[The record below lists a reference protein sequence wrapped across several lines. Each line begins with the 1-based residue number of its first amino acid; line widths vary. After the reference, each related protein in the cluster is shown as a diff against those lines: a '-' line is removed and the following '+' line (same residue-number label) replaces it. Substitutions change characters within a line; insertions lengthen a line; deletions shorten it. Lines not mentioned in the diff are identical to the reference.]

1 MCTVASEKGFAAA
14 PMGFPPK
21 QHFQMSKHFPLT
33 SIYRFDPRPRNL
45 LWLLVV
51 VSCALSGCVRYRPA
65 PLQPS
70 ETAAAL
76 EARNLESDGL
86 RNFLQQHLD
95 QPVKEW
101 PLPSWD
107 FDSLTLAAFYF
118 HPSLAVARAQWA
130 TAHAGIGTAKERPN
144 PTVGVGPGYN
154 FNAASGVSPWIGN
167 FKIDLPI
174 ETAGKRSKRAGRA
187 GRLSD
192 AARLNLL
199 STAWQL
205 RGALRTTLIDEIVAS
220 QRKELFRQ
228 QLQTRESIFRL
239 LQQRRDAGALATTEL
254 NLAQLSLI
262 RTRADVADAAR
273 QAAETRSRLAEAI
286 GVPLT
291 AIERQDFSHAL
302 EVGINPSLPAAR
314 LRTYALQHRADILG
328 ALSNYEAAQAALQL
342 EVARQYP
349 DVHLGNDYQWD
360 QGQNKWSLG
369 VTVDLPI
376 FNRNRGAIA
385 EAEARR
391 GEAGAQLIAVQAR
404 VMAEIDRSAT
414 IQSALAGQVTELRN
428 AEAGANE
435 QLKLVQGQLEA
446 GAADK
451 LDLQLAR
458 IELETSQLV
467 RLDAEMKAVA
477 AAGHLEDVLQMPL
490 KLIEAAEPQTSFSK
504 NRP

>member
-1 MCTVASEKGFAAA
+1 MIAFNL
-14 PMGFPPK
+14 M
-21 QHFQMSKHFPLT
+21 
-33 SIYRFDPRPRNL
+33 RPVNVSVTIAKLAGLGSRHRNI
-45 LWLLVV
+45 LWLLAV
-51 VSCALSGCVRYRPA
+51 VSCVMSGCVRYRPA

-76 EARNLESDGL
+76 EARNLESEGL

-101 PLPSWD
+101 PLPRWD

-130 TAHAGIGTAKERPN
+130 TAHAGIGTANERPN
-144 PTVGVGPGYN
+144 PTLGAGPGYN

-167 FKIDLPI
+167 FKIDVPI
-174 ETAGKRSKRAGRA
+174 ETAGKRSKRAARA
-187 GRLSD
+187 ERLSE

-199 STAWQL
+199 ATAWQL
-205 RGALRTTLIDEIVAS
+205 RSALRAALIDEIVAS
-220 QRKELFRQ
+220 QRTQLLRQ

-239 LQQRRDAGALATTEL
+239 LQQRRDAGALSSSEL
-254 NLAQLSLI
+254 NLAQLALI
-262 RTRADVADAAR
+262 RTRADVADAMR
-273 QAAETRSRLAEAI
+273 QAAEGRGRLAEAI

-291 AIERQDFSHAL
+291 AIERQDFSRAL
-302 EVGINPSLPAAR
+302 EVGVNPSLPGAR

-328 ALSNYEAAQAALQL
+328 ALANYEAAQAALQL
-342 EVARQYP
+342 EVAKQYP
-349 DVHLGNDYQWD
+349 DIHLGNDYKWD

-391 GEAGAQLIAVQAR
+391 GEAAAQLIAVQAR
-404 VMAEIDRSAT
+404 VMAEIDRSAAV
-414 IQSALAGQVTELRN
+414 QSALAGQVTELRS
-428 AEAGANE
+428 AETGANE
-435 QLKLVQGQLEA
+435 QLRRVQGQLEA
-446 GAADK
+446 GAADR

-458 IELETSQLV
+458 IELETSQLA
-467 RLDAEMKAVA
+467 RLDTEMKAAA

-490 KLIEAAEPQTSFSK
+490 KLIEAAEPETSSLK
-504 NRP
+504 TRP